1 MKGNQMRRNHLL
13 KYTALLFLAGG
24 LLAAAPVSSFANS
37 DVGKGA
43 SKKYMQTGDGQETAG
58 NSQETSGNGQEAAG
72 SGQETGGGWQDTQM
86 AGTGEGTDPGIAASG
101 SGVKEVAGGTFAFR
115 DQDAPA
121 ATGAYGY
128 TREEAQALCDYL
140 YGLKTDPVKREIAES
155 YLMNSIWYDPE
166 NIMKESGGKQML
178 KLYEGPQEN
187 YKKAYLEALDGL
199 EFFPNPTVMFLQ
211 DSGGKVIVAVQTG
224 ERFTEEQAAANF
236 ATVRGLVPVIEQLK
250 AATAQK
256 DDSDTAKYISDYV
269 AGLLEYDT
277 SFSRNSLGDA
287 LRYGVSACVGY
298 NSLSEL
304 LFEHCGLPYISIVAD
319 ERGSDASHI
328 FGVSKIQNSWLVFDT
343 TNYDREGGNEPFWI
357 FSDKYREG
365 QFYSNFRMV
374 ETPDGFRP
382 EA

>member
-24 LLAAAPVSSFANS
+24 LLAATPVSSFANN

-43 SKKYMQTGDGQETAG
+43 SRKYMQSGSEQSSSEQNGAGQ
-58 NSQETSGNGQEAAG
+58 NVSDQNG
-72 SGQETGGGWQDTQM
+72 TNWQDTQM
-86 AGTGEGTDPGIAASG
+86 AGTGEGADPGIAASG
-101 SGVKEVAGGTFAFR
+101 SGVKEVAGGTYAYR

-128 TREEAQALCDYL
+128 SREEAQALCDYL
-140 YGLKTDPVKREIAES
+140 YSVKTDPVKREIAES
-155 YLMNSIWYDPE
+155 ILMNSIWYDPE
-166 NIMKESGGKQML
+166 NIMKESDGRQML
-178 KLYEGPQEN
+178 KLYEGPKEH

-211 DSGGKVIVAVQTG
+211 DGSGKVIVAVQTG

-236 ATVRGLVPVIEQLK
+236 ATARELVPVIEQLK
-250 AATAQK
+250 AATAQR
-256 DDSDTAKYISDYV
+256 DDSDTAKYISDFV

-277 SFSRNSLGDA
+277 SFSKNSLGDA
-287 LRYGVSACVGY
+287 LRYGVTACVGY

-319 ERGSDASHI
+319 EKGSDTSHI

-374 ETPDGFRP
+374 ETADGFSP

>member
-1 MKGNQMRRNHLL
+1 MRRNHLL

-24 LLAAAPVSSFANS
+24 LLAATPVSSFANN

-43 SKKYMQTGDGQETAG
+43 SRKYMQSGSEQSSSEQNGAGQ
-58 NSQETSGNGQEAAG
+58 NVSDQNG
-72 SGQETGGGWQDTQM
+72 TNWQDTQM
-86 AGTGEGTDPGIAASG
+86 AGTGEGADPGIAASG
-101 SGVKEVAGGTFAFR
+101 SGVKEVAGGTYAYR

-128 TREEAQALCDYL
+128 SREEAQALCDYL
-140 YGLKTDPVKREIAES
+140 YSVKTDPVKREIAES
-155 YLMNSIWYDPE
+155 ILMNSIWYDPE
-166 NIMKESGGKQML
+166 NIMKESDGRQML
-178 KLYEGPQEN
+178 KLYEGPKEN

-211 DSGGKVIVAVQTG
+211 DGSGKVIVAVQTG

-236 ATVRGLVPVIEQLK
+236 ATARELVPVIEQLK
-250 AATAQK
+250 AATAQR
-256 DDSDTAKYISDYV
+256 DDSDTAKYISDFV

-277 SFSRNSLGDA
+277 SFSKNSLGDA
-287 LRYGVSACVGY
+287 LRYGVTACVGY

-319 ERGSDASHI
+319 EKGSDTSHI

-374 ETPDGFRP
+374 ETADGFRP
-382 EA
+382 EG

>member
-24 LLAAAPVSSFANS
+24 LLAATPVSSFANN

-43 SKKYMQTGDGQETAG
+43 SRKYMQSGSEQSSSEQNGAGQ
-58 NSQETSGNGQEAAG
+58 NVSDQNG
-72 SGQETGGGWQDTQM
+72 TNWQDTQM

-101 SGVKEVAGGTFAFR
+101 SGVKEVAGGTYAYR

-128 TREEAQALCDYL
+128 SREEAQALCDYL
-140 YGLKTDPVKREIAES
+140 YSVKTDPVKREIAES
-155 YLMNSIWYDPE
+155 ILMNSIWYDPE
-166 NIMKESGGKQML
+166 NIMKESDGRQML
-178 KLYEGPQEN
+178 KLYEGPKEN

-211 DSGGKVIVAVQTG
+211 DGSGKVIVAVQTG

-236 ATVRGLVPVIEQLK
+236 ATARELVPVIEQLK
-250 AATAQK
+250 AATAQR
-256 DDSDTAKYISDYV
+256 DDSDTAKYISDFV

-277 SFSRNSLGDA
+277 SFSKNSLGDA
-287 LRYGVSACVGY
+287 LRYGVTACVGY

-319 ERGSDASHI
+319 EKGSDTSHI

-374 ETPDGFRP
+374 ETADNFRP